1 MTTKTPQESTP
12 VRALLG
18 EARNLFRSVRPTG
31 EDDDQSDRFL
41 TRHTRDVYHRVADML
56 AELLDASPRAL
67 RQALMRLCD
76 ERDPNVLEI
85 GGKESADD
93 ELINRL
99 KEILLSISVTF
110 EQIDGPYLRVIELV
124 LSRDDTPVRY
134 LNKTYVGGTQV
145 PHQVSTDRLL
155 TGAAETRFAVYP
167 PAMEV

>member
-18 EARNLFRSVRPTG
+18 EVRNFFRSVRPTG

-56 AELLDASPRAL
+56 AEVLDASPRAL
-67 RQALMRLCD
+67 RQALMRLCE

-85 GGKESADD
+85 GGNEPVDD
-93 ELINRL
+93 ELVKRL
-99 KEILLSISVTF
+99 KAILRSIIVTF
-110 EQIDGPYLRVIELV
+110 EKIDGPYLRVIELS

-134 LNKTYVGGTQV
+134 LNKTYVGDTEV
-145 PHQVSTDRLL
+145 PHQVSNDRLL
-155 TGAAETRFAVYP
+155 TGATETRFTVYP
-167 PAMEV
+167 PATEV